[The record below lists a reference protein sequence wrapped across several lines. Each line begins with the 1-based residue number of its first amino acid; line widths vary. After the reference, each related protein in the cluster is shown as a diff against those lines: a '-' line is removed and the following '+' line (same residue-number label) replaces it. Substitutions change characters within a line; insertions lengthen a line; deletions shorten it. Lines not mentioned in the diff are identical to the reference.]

1 MGTSNPRRRL
11 FYYRDSYRDYRER
24 FRIIEITE
32 IIEDYRDFSDI
43 VGYGIRLASQ
53 KLSKIIEILFKI
65 IEIIEIFGDIHYRRL
80 SKWNLDNRKVW
91 HVHVMVMIL
100 LLKELVSMIQC
111 FFYGFQIKMKKL
123 SNVGKDKYN

>member
-1 MGTSNPRRRL
+1 MKLSSRFRL

-32 IIEDYRDFSDI
+32 IIEYYRDFSET

-80 SKWNLDNRKVW
+80 SKWNLDNRKVCLEW
-91 HVHVMVMIL
+91 HEVQFRREQTISIDFRTMQIFIF
-100 LLKELVSMIQC
+100 LV
-111 FFYGFQIKMKKL
+111 L
-123 SNVGKDKYN
+123 